1 MVLILEIA
9 AGVVLAVF
17 VLAFLPQVL
26 GSGAVLAGLAGV
38 GLAALYA
45 YSEISA
51 LTLGDVQELLGV
63 LAFIGALVGALYG
76 FGRYLLY
83 KEGQRSPNLTR
94 RK

>member
-1 MVLILEIA
+1 MVLILEVA
-9 AGVVLAVF
+9 AGIVLAVF

-26 GSGAVLAGLAGV
+26 VGVAVLAGLAV
-38 GLAALYA
+38 AGLAALYA

-51 LTLGDVQELLGV
+51 LTLGDVQGLLEV
-63 LAFIGALVGALYG
+63 LAIVGALYG

>member
-1 MVLILEIA
+1 VVLILEVA
-9 AGVVLAVF
+9 AGIVLAVF

-26 GSGAVLAGLAGV
+26 VGVAVLAGLAVV

-45 YSEISA
+45 YSEMSA
-51 LTLGDVQELLGV
+51 LTLGDVQGLLEV
-63 LAFIGALVGALYG
+63 LAIVGALYG

-83 KEGQRSPNLTR
+83 KKGERSPNLTR